1 MKYKLFALAI
11 FLLAPIVAQPER
23 ISISSCDP
31 RVIIRYGRNIEGQ
44 ATEQTVGII
53 VPCVSKADLAKLFQ
67 NILAAQKPEV
77 EERAIQALHHAT
89 DVSIA
94 LTTKLDTHQQDQ

>member
-1 MKYKLFALAI
+1 LF
-11 FLLAPIVAQPER
+11 AQPER

-53 VPCVSKADLAKLFQ
+53 VPCMSKADLAKLFQ
-67 NILAAQKPEV
+67 NILVAQKPEI
-77 EERAIQALHHAT
+77 EERAIQALHNAT

-94 LTTKLDTHQQDQ
+94 LTTKLDAQDQ